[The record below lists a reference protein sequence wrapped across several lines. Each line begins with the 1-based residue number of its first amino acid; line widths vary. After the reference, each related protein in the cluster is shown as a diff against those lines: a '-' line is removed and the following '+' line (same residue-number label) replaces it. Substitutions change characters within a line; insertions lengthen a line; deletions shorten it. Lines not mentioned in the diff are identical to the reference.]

1 MFFDDDMHACRFS
14 IYLSGYVSKTCGVVL
29 VPTLPGAAV
38 LRAAPLLPEPCKGL
52 LLLWCLMKL
61 PLLLLLSRFA
71 AHCPAVCVAWLL
83 HESAVR
89 RIKLGLRDHE
99 KAGSTVGEAVTL

>member
-1 MFFDDDMHACRFS
+1 MFFDDDMHACRVS
-14 IYLSGYVSKTCGVVL
+14 IYLSGNVSKTCGVA
-29 VPTLPGAAV
+29 PTLPGAAV
-38 LRAAPLLPEPCKGL
+38 LPAAPLLPEPYKGL

-61 PLLLLLSRFA
+61 PLLLFARFA